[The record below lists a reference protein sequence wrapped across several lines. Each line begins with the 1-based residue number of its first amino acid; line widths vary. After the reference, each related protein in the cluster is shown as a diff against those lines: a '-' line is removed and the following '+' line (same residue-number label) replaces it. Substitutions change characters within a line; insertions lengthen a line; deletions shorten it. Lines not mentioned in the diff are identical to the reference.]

1 MTGSDNGRRDV
12 VHTEPAARPVLDG
25 RYSIE
30 EELGRGGMGR
40 VLRARDLK
48 IGRLVAVK
56 VLPAG
61 QHSEQQRLRF
71 EQEARAA
78 GALNHPNVLA
88 VFDVGQHVGEPY
100 IVSELLEGETLRD
113 RLERGALDLDEAVD
127 VAWQIGRGLSKAH
140 RQGIIHR
147 DIKPANVML
156 TSEGVVKIL
165 DFGIAKLAGAAAI
178 TRTGLPLGTPAY
190 MAPEQMQGEEVDPR
204 TDLWA
209 LGVVLYEMLAGRRPF
224 PGDHEVVVRH
234 GVLNT
239 DPEPLS
245 KLRADVPRE
254 LERIVSRLLAKE
266 PQGRFETADEMLTTL
281 RPLVKSPSG
290 TRATAMPTAVLP
302 GRRALASGWLL
313 WGAGA
318 AVLMLLAGL
327 GFFLWRASRQEPEAP
342 LPSIQTHLTEQ
353 PGIEGLPSLSPTG
366 ELFVYVKADQGDLDI
381 FLQRPGGAPRN
392 LTADSPADDTE
403 PAFSPDGNQIA
414 FRSEREGGGIFLM
427 GATGESVRRLTDAGY
442 DPAWSPD
449 GKQIVFSTEPGD
461 DPRTWSEHSRL
472 WKVDIASNQRTLVA
486 GPSDVDGVQPSWSPN
501 GHRLAYWSVPAGGG
515 QRTVWTIP
523 AGGGTPVR
531 VTNDT
536 FYNWSPAW
544 APDGRSLYF
553 ASDRG
558 GSMNLWRV
566 RIDEETGAV
575 QGAPQAVTT
584 SSQWNG
590 PLRLSK
596 APGKI
601 IYAARDERSGLE
613 KVALDPAG
621 PSTVGAPAP
630 VNQSSQAVTFGGVS
644 PDGGWIVFRSR
655 APQEDLFVVRPD
667 GTGMIQLT
675 RDPAHDRGPVWM
687 PDGRVLF
694 FSDRNPG
701 SPQPKPYEAW
711 AIRRDGSGLEQ
722 LTDSQDRGI
731 FRPLV
736 SPDGRWLVCGLGLTG
751 TARFDLTKPAA
762 QRAPEPLPL
771 PAPGEAFY
779 PSSWSS
785 DGQRLLGGRST
796 APGIY
801 VYSLAQRTY
810 EKLLDR
816 GTNPV
821 WMRDDRW
828 ILYVDEGAVRALDSR
843 TKETRLVLAPP
854 AGASYDGLGVS
865 PDGRTL
871 YLGRTAPPE
880 GDVWMLSV
888 PDILAP
894 SDKEPGR

>member
-1 MTGSDNGRRDV
+1 MGIVYRAEDTR
-12 VHTEPAARPVLDG
+12 
-25 RYSIE
+25 
-30 EELGRGGMGR
+30 LGRTVALKFLPPELIR
-40 VLRARDLK
+40 DPVAKARFL
-48 IGRLVAVK
+48 
-56 VLPAG
+56 
-61 QHSEQQRLRF
+61 
-71 EQEARAA
+71 QEARTAS
-78 GALNHPNVLA
+78 ALDHTNICTIY
-88 VFDVGQHVGEPY
+88 DVGETEDGRLYLSMPCY
-100 IVSELLEGETLRD
+100 DGETLRD
-113 RLERGALDLDEAVD
+113 RLMRGALDLDEAVD
-127 VAWQIGRGLSKAH
+127 VAWQVGRGLSKAH
-140 RQGIIHR
+140 RQGIVHR
-147 DIKPANVML
+147 DVKPANLML
-156 TSEGVVKIL
+156 TADGVVKIL
-165 DFGIAKLAGAAAI
+165 DFGIAKLAGAAGI

-190 MAPEQMQGEEVDPR
+190 MAPEQMQGEEVDAR

-234 GVLNT
+234 GVLT
-239 DPEPLS
+239 VDPEPLS
-245 KLRADVPRE
+245 RLRADVPRE
-254 LERIVSRLLAKE
+254 LERIVSRLLAKD
-266 PQGRFETADEMLTTL
+266 PQERYRTVDEMLAEL
-281 RPLVKSPSG
+281 RPLVTSPSG

-302 GRRALASGWLL
+302 GRRWAGRGWLV
-313 WGAGA
+313 WAAGA
-318 AVLMLLAGL
+318 AVLVALAVLGL
-327 GFFLWRASRQEPEAP
+327 FLWRGSRGEPEAP

-366 ELFVYVKADQGDLDI
+366 ELFTYVKADQGDLDV

-414 FRSEREGGGIFLM
+414 FRSEREGGGLFLM
-427 GATGESVRRLTDAGY
+427 GATGESVRRLTDTGY

-449 GKQIVFSTEPGD
+449 GKQIVFSTEAGD

-472 WKVDIASNQRTLVA
+472 WRIEIASNQRALVA
-486 GPSDVDGVQPSWSPN
+486 GPSDIDGVQPSWSPN
-501 GHRLAYWSVPAGGG
+501 GHRIAYWSVPAGGG

-523 AGGGTPVR
+523 AQGGAPVR

-544 APDGRSLYF
+544 APDGRYLYF

-566 RIDEETGAV
+566 PIDEETGAV
-575 QGAPQAVTT
+575 SGAPQAVTT

-613 KVALDPAG
+613 KAALDPAG
-621 PSTVGAPAP
+621 PSIVGTPMP
-630 VNQSSQAVTFGGVS
+630 ISQSSQAVTFGAVS

-667 GTGMIQLT
+667 GTGIVQLT
-675 RDPAHDRGPVWM
+675 HDPAHDRGPVWM

-722 LTDSQDRGI
+722 LTDSHGKGI

-736 SPDGRWLVCGLGLTG
+736 SPDGRWLVCGFGLTG
-751 TARFDLTKPAA
+751 TARFDLTKPVA
-762 QRAPEPLPL
+762 QRVPEPLPL
-771 PAPGEAFY
+771 PAPGVVFY

-785 DGQRLLGGRST
+785 DGKRLLGFSN
-796 APGIY
+796 ASPGIF
-801 VYSLAQRTY
+801 VYSPEQRTY
-810 EKLLDR
+810 ERLSDR
-816 GTNPV
+816 GESPV
-821 WMRDDRW
+821 WMPDNRW
-828 ILYVDEGAVRALDSR
+828 ILYLDAGAVRALDSR
-843 TKETRLVLAPP
+843 TKEARLVLAPP
-854 AGASYDGLGVS
+854 AGSSYDGLDVS

-871 YLGRTAPPE
+871 YLGRTAPE
-880 GDVWMLSV
+880 GDIWMLSA
-888 PDILAP
+888 PDILVP
-894 SDKEPGR
+894 SDQQPGR